1 MFEPQT
7 HIFDSNRSFPKFVKN
22 NFMVSF
28 PNAKIN
34 LGLNIIEKRID
45 GYHNIESV
53 FYPVAWC
60 DALEIVKS
68 DSLSFNSSGLE
79 IPGNQENNLILKA
92 FKLLEKEGFIAGKF
106 VNIHLHKVLPMGA
119 GIGGGSA
126 DGAFA
131 LKMLNELFELNL
143 IIYQL
148 EKFAEQ
154 LGSDCPFFIDNKPK
168 FCFGKGTEFEE
179 ININLKGKQIVLV
192 NPQIHISTAEAYA
205 GVSPRRPDVD
215 LKEIIALPITDWP
228 NVLKND
234 FEKKIIENHPKIGE
248 VKSQLY
254 ELGAIYASMTGS
266 GSTVF
271 GIFESTLK
279 IPNGIFKDCI
289 CWQGDCFY

>member
-1 MFEPQT
+1 
-7 HIFDSNRSFPKFVKN
+7 
-22 NFMVSF
+22 MVSF

-34 LGLNIIEKRID
+34 LGLNIIEKRSD

-53 FYPVAWC
+53 FYPVTWC
-60 DALEIVKS
+60 DALEMVKS
-68 DSLSFNSSGLE
+68 DSFSYNSSGLV

-92 FKLLEKEGFIAGKF
+92 FRILQNEGFIVEKS
-106 VNIHLHKVLPMGA
+106 VNIHLHKILPMGA

-143 IIYQL
+143 TINQL

-154 LGSDCPFFIDNKPK
+154 LGSDCPFFIENKPK

-179 ININLKGKQIVLV
+179 IDLDLKGKQIVLV

-205 GVSPRRPDVD
+205 GVKPCRPDVS
-215 LKEIIALPITDWP
+215 LKEIISSPITDWQD
-228 NVLKND
+228 VLKND
-234 FEKKIIENHPKIGE
+234 FEKKIIENHPKIGV
-248 VKSQLY
+248 VKDLLY
-254 ELGAIYASMTGS
+254 KLGANYASMTGS

-271 GIFESTLK
+271 GIFDQPIDNLEKEFYSSL
-279 IPNGIFKDCI
+279 
-289 CWQGDCFY
+289 CWQGACQY

>member
-1 MFEPQT
+1 
-7 HIFDSNRSFPKFVKN
+7 
-22 NFMVSF
+22 MVSF

-34 LGLNIIEKRID
+34 LGLNIVEKRAD

-53 FYPVAWC
+53 FYPVAWS
-60 DALEIVKS
+60 DAIEIVKS
-68 DSLSFNSSGLE
+68 DILLFNTSGLE

-92 FKLLEKEGFIAGKF
+92 FRILEKERLIEGKF

-143 IIYQL
+143 TTNQL

-154 LGSDCPFFIDNKPK
+154 LGSDCPFFIENKPK
-168 FCFGKGTEFEE
+168 FCFGKGTEFVE
-179 ININLKGKQIVLV
+179 ININLKGKHILLV

-215 LKEIIALPITDWP
+215 LKEIISFPITDWR

-254 ELGAIYASMTGS
+254 ALGAIYASMTGS

-271 GIFESTLK
+271 GIFESAVE
-279 IPNGIFKDCI
+279 IPKGIFKDCT
-289 CWQGDCFY
+289 CWQGECFY

>member
-1 MFEPQT
+1 
-7 HIFDSNRSFPKFVKN
+7 
-22 NFMVSF
+22 MVSF

-34 LGLNIIEKRID
+34 LGLNIIEKRSD

-60 DALEIVKS
+60 DALEMVKS
-68 DSLSFNSSGLE
+68 DSFSFNSSGLL

-92 FKLLEKEGFIAGKF
+92 FRILENEGFIVGKS
-106 VNIHLHKVLPMGA
+106 VSIQLHKVLPMGA

-143 IIYQL
+143 TINQL
-148 EKFAEQ
+148 EKFSEQ
-154 LGSDCPFFIDNKPK
+154 LGSDCPFFIENKPK

-179 ININLKGKQIVLV
+179 INLNLKGKQIILV

-205 GVSPRRPDVD
+205 GVKPSMPVVGI
-215 LKEIIALPITDWP
+215 KEIIASPLNDWA

-234 FEKKIIENHPKIGE
+234 FEKKIIENHPKIGV
-248 VKSQLY
+248 VKELLY
-254 ELGAIYASMTGS
+254 KLGANYASMTGS

-271 GIFESTLK
+271 GIFESAENFP
-279 IPNGIFKDCI
+279 IDIFNDCI
-289 CWQGDCFY
+289 CWQGECLF

>member
-1 MFEPQT
+1 
-7 HIFDSNRSFPKFVKN
+7 
-22 NFMVSF
+22 MVSF

-34 LGLNIIEKRID
+34 LGLNIIEKRSD
-45 GYHNIESV
+45 GYHDIESV

-60 DALEIVKS
+60 DALEIVKA

-92 FKLLEKEGFIAGKF
+92 FRILENEGFITGKS

-131 LKMLNELFELNL
+131 LRMLNELFELNL
-143 IIYQL
+143 TITQL
-148 EKFAEQ
+148 EKFAEH
-154 LGSDCPFFIDNKPK
+154 LGSDCPFFIENKPK

-179 ININLKGKQIVLV
+179 INLSLKGKQIILV

-205 GVSPRRPDVD
+205 GVKPSMPDVAI
-215 LKEIIALPITDWP
+215 KEIIASPLNDWP

-248 VKSQLY
+248 VKDKLY
-254 ELGAIYASMTGS
+254 QLGAKYASMTGS

-271 GIFESTLK
+271 GIFDKSIDNLEMEFYSGL
-279 IPNGIFKDCI
+279 
-289 CWQGDCFY
+289 CWQGACLF